1 MIGAGL
7 KSIASRF
14 DYAEYGGAPLLGPK
28 GICTIGHGKSDEK
41 AICNAI
47 TWTCR
52 MIESRFE
59 EDMVRAIRT
68 VNENVEST
76 DHSSEKQA

>member
-7 KSIASRF
+7 KSIASRV

-47 TWTCR
+47 TWTCK

-59 EDMVRAIRT
+59 EDLVRAVAT
-68 VNENVEST
+68 VNENVDSIQR
-76 DHSSEKQA
+76 SSEQQT